1 MIDAHR
7 IIFNGFDSLD
17 FDVTTHLA
25 FDSDNGGTSSFL
37 NRDSVHSEHY
47 DGSYRRIHSYKY
59 NDVVTP
65 TFTFIKQNFEDFT
78 PEENRR
84 MLSWLT
90 ASDKPG
96 LLKVYQDDSNV
107 LSYQLFGNFTETEV
121 YKLGNGR
128 VVGYVATFESSAP
141 YAYSRKFVY
150 PEVHVTATEINNNDE
165 TNDYLAVSGT
175 QTFNITCDSDEY
187 NKLIYPKV
195 TIVFDEGNIYFPT
208 TTDPMAS
215 NFTMIPNVIYS
226 YGDNRCI
233 NINQGDINDQGKFV
247 LSKEDLSDNTV
258 ASGNLVGNHYYFPK
272 DRTVRKVVVDSS
284 GVNYTW
290 KTVSIIGA
298 AITIN
303 NSYTLNGETV
313 PKEVIVAGGA
323 PGETIILDGTNK
335 IISSATS
342 NQLKIIGDDFNWE
355 WPSLITGEN
364 AITVTGN
371 CKIKFEWLEP
381 RKVGSL

>member
-7 IIFNGFDSLD
+7 IVFNGFDSLD

-25 FDSDNGGTSSFL
+25 FDSDNGSTPSFL

-96 LLKVYQDDSNV
+96 LLKIYQDDSNV

-141 YAYSRKFVY
+141 YAYSREFIY
-150 PEVHVTATEINNNDE
+150 PEVHANDTEITDNDE
-165 TNDYLAVSGT
+165 TNDYLTVSGT
-175 QTFNITCDSDEY
+175 KEFTITCNTDEY
-187 NKLIYPKV
+187 NKQ
-195 TIVFDEGNIYFPT
+195 
-208 TTDPMAS
+208 
-215 NFTMIPNVIYS
+215 
-226 YGDNRCI
+226 CI
-233 NINQGDINDQGKFV
+233 EKHWNLVKKV
-247 LSKEDLSDNTV
+247 LS
-258 ASGNLVGNHYYFPK
+258 SGH
-272 DRTVRKVVVDSS
+272 SS
-284 GVNYTW
+284 IAEHVTF
-290 KTVSIIGA
+290 TF
-298 AITIN
+298 AI
-303 NSYTLNGETV
+303 E
-313 PKEVIVAGGA
+313 GG
-323 PGETIILDGTNK
+323 I
-335 IISSATS
+335 
-342 NQLKIIGDDFNWE
+342 
-355 WPSLITGEN
+355 
-364 AITVTGN
+364 
-371 CKIKFEWLEP
+371 
-381 RKVGSL
+381 